1 MGSKSLGVPGVFSET
16 ARDLALLTWTLVLT
30 HSCFDYSDILN
41 PLPLFWVHPRRIR
54 ICQFCS
60 KCQISYRRYSIFFFL
75 IEKKPIAGSRMT
87 EKVNAKAF
95 PTSLAQP
102 ESGTS
107 SLFKRFVL

>member
-1 MGSKSLGVPGVFSET
+1 MPDIVSK
-16 ARDLALLTWTLVLT
+16 VL
-30 HSCFDYSDILN
+30 N
-41 PLPLFWVHPRRIR
+41 
-54 ICQFCS
+54 
-60 KCQISYRRYSIFFFL
+60 FFFL